1 MFLLGSQ
8 KDTEA
13 IVASVFLLKL
23 QPNSFFEWI
32 DERRATIHLRLVVHH
47 PLSLLSLNPRYITS
61 DCLEYIVDLESEA
74 SQRRRSQRLPF
85 AVDVRNLESSIT
97 KQQDRYVYC
106 RWCPPSSTL
115 SRHAWHRGCA

>member
-47 PLSLLSLNPRYITS
+47 PLSLLSLNPGYTTS
-61 DCLEYIVDLESEA
+61 NGLEYIVDLESKA
-74 SQRRRSQRLPF
+74 WQRGRSQCLAF
-85 AVDVRNLESSIT
+85 AVGVRNLESSIT
-97 KQQDRYVYC
+97 E
-106 RWCPPSSTL
+106 
-115 SRHAWHRGCA
+115 